1 MQLSVG
7 SRWIDARGCEFA
19 VEDVDSN
26 GAEIWVTYIRTGD
39 HTRYRCLVKAFE
51 HRFRRTENDSR

>member
-1 MQLSVG
+1 MQPSVG

-26 GAEIWVTYIRTGD
+26 GAETWVTYTRTND
-39 HTRYRCLVKAFE
+39 CTSYRCLREAFL
-51 HRFRRTENDSR
+51 HRFQEKIQ